1 MKLIA
6 FDRPRHLSEVNWV
19 WLFATGLLVAS
30 VVSVLA
36 GIFLWAGQ
44 RFEPPPVS
52 FIDSGTVFWA
62 EMFYAIAYAAMGW
75 LLATRLPGNVLGWV
89 FQILG
94 FSMAA
99 QLLVTFMVQE
109 GHQAFRPI
117 SYPLLVAAWVGSS
130 AHLPMLAV
138 LTNMIFLRFPT
149 GRPVTPR
156 WRGAGWL
163 SLFGALLVIAGIGMD
178 PNGLAWYPS
187 LTNVFAAPFSAR
199 SSLEIVTLLGMSM
212 LIVGVFIGTA
222 SIVVRYHRSND
233 RERAQLRWIALAVVF
248 LAVCGLPFIVVRY
261 GLHADYAAGHFLL
274 AIALLAGC
282 ALPIAAAV
290 AILHHR
296 LYDIDLIL
304 NRAFVYIP
312 LTAILAGTY
321 AAGVALFQRLF
332 VAVTGDKS
340 DGAVVITTLV
350 LAGLFTPVKNGLQN
364 FVDKRFKPGTIPA
377 HMDVHQEMQTVE
389 QRLAVIEERLAAL
402 DPIPTSSPSDRTAD

>member
-1 MKLIA
+1 MKLVA
-6 FDRPRHLSEVNWV
+6 LRRPRQLSDINWAR
-19 WLFATGLLVAS
+19 LLATTLLVAS
-30 VVSVLA
+30 IVSVLL

-44 RFEPPPVS
+44 RFQPPPVS
-52 FIDSGTVFWA
+52 FIDSGAVFWA
-62 EMFYAIAYAAMGW
+62 EMFYAVSYAAMGW
-75 LLATRLPGNVLGWV
+75 LLATRLPGNILGWV
-89 FQILG
+89 FQVLG

-99 QLLVTFMVQE
+99 QLLVTFMIQE

-163 SLFGALLVIAGIGMD
+163 AFFGALLVIAGIGMD
-178 PNGLAWYPS
+178 PAGLAWYPS
-187 LTNVFAAPFSAR
+187 LTNVFAAPFAAKGT
-199 SSLEIVTLLGMSM
+199 LEIITLLGISM
-212 LIVGVFIGTA
+212 LIVGVFVGTA

-248 LAVCGLPFIVVRY
+248 LAVCGLPFMVVRY

-350 LAGLFTPVKNGLQN
+350 LAGLFTPVKNSLQN
-364 FVDKRFKPGTIPA
+364 FVDKRFKPGTVPA

-389 QRLAVIEERLAAL
+389 QRLATLEERLQKL
-402 DPIPTSSPSDRTAD
+402 EGPRDE

>member
-6 FDRPRHLSEVNWV
+6 LRRPRQLSEVDWV
-19 WLFATGLLVAS
+19 WLGATGLLAAS
-30 VVSVLA
+30 VVAVLA

-52 FIDSGTVFWA
+52 FIDSGAVFWA
-62 EMFYAIAYAAMGW
+62 EMFYAVAYAAMGW
-75 LLATRLPGNVLGWV
+75 LLATRLPGNLLGWV
-89 FQILG
+89 FLILG
-94 FSMAA
+94 FAMAA
-99 QLLVTFMVQE
+99 QLLVTFLVQE

-117 SYPLLVAAWVGSS
+117 SYPLLVAAWVASS

-163 SLFGALLVIAGIGMD
+163 AFFGALLVIAGIGMD
-178 PNGLAWYPS
+178 PAGLAWYPS
-187 LTNVFAAPFSAR
+187 LTNVFAAPFTAR
-199 SSLEIVTLLGMSM
+199 PTLELVTLLGMSM
-212 LIVGVFIGTA
+212 LFVGALIGTL

-248 LAVCGLPFIVVRY
+248 LAVSGLPFIVVRY
-261 GLHADYAAGHFLL
+261 GLHADYATGHFLL
-274 AIALLAGC
+274 AIALFAGC

-312 LTAILAGTY
+312 LTAILAGLY

-350 LAGLFTPVKNGLQN
+350 LAGLFTPVRNGLQN
-364 FVDKRFKPGTIPA
+364 FVDKRFKPGTAPA

-389 QRLAVIEERLAAL
+389 QRLDALEQRMKLLAPTDAEE
-402 DPIPTSSPSDRTAD
+402 